1 MIVSSFLKYKVNK
14 SSKIEDEEQ
23 ADDILTN
30 NIVQNLLEQNED
42 NISLSLFEDINNPD
56 LEGFDILFNNISQS

>member
-14 SSKIEDEEQ
+14 SSKIEDEEP

-30 NIVQNLLEQNED
+30 NIVQNLREQNED

-56 LEGFDILFNNISQS
+56 FISCLTISVSPNM